1 MASPPMSDPAAGLA
15 PRPWRLRPWRELWAI
30 DQNPRWV
37 ALAQAPLG
45 KLALL
50 LAFAAVAS
58 LAGVSLPYVAIAA
71 AFAWWPA
78 RRNAIVL
85 GAAGIALARSSDVWL
100 QVIAP
105 IVAQEGVAASTAKAA
120 VFAALAAY
128 FLLAWAALLLV
139 RRQPTRWLARRPV
152 LAQLFV
158 TALLCALASLP
169 VLQGLPRV
177 LAWSFLGVFT
187 AYLWFFAYAVQDQRS
202 RHAGPLPFQMGIL
215 HPFWRASAW
224 SYTPTPFGKGAAFLR
239 KHQAKT
245 AEELAV
251 TQLKA
256 VKLLVWTLVLITL
269 NKALIELIEVRVGI
283 PRTAQVYAA
292 YLGGEPLPIA
302 TSWASL
308 VWATL
313 GGTLSLAIW
322 GHKIIAVARLAGFR
336 LPRNTWRPLESRTLA
351 EFWNRYYYYFKEL
364 LVEFFF
370 FPTFLRMFRNHPR
383 LRVFFATFMAAGVG
397 NALYHFIRDI
407 GHVASMGWQA
417 ATTGFTSY
425 LFYCVLLATGIGIS
439 QARVTAGRKPSP
451 TFIGSLRAVLC
462 VWTFFVCLQVF
473 GDETRL
479 FPLADRLA
487 FFLSLFGI
495 S

>member
-1 MASPPMSDPAAGLA
+1 MTSPPMSDPAAGLA
-15 PRPWRLRPWRELWAI
+15 PRPPSLRPWRELWAI
-30 DQNPRWV
+30 DQDPRWI
-37 ALAQAPLG
+37 ALAQTRRG

-50 LAFAAVAS
+50 LAFAAAAA

-78 RRNAIVL
+78 WRQAIVL
-85 GAAGIALARSSDVWL
+85 GAAGLALARSSGVWL

-105 IVAQEGVAASTAKAA
+105 VVAQEGVAATTAKAA
-120 VFAALAAY
+120 IFASLGAY
-128 FLLAWAALLLV
+128 FLLAWGALLLV
-139 RRQPTRWLARRPV
+139 RRHPTLWLARRPV
-152 LAQLFV
+152 LAQLAAA
-158 TALLCALASLP
+158 ALLCALASLP
-169 VLQGLPRV
+169 MLHGLPRV

-187 AYLWFFAYAVQDQRS
+187 AYLWYFAYAVQDQRS

-215 HPFWRASAW
+215 HPFWRSSVGAF
-224 SYTPTPFGKGAAFLR
+224 TPTPFGKGAAFLR

-245 AEELAV
+245 AQELAV

-256 VKLLVWTLVLITL
+256 LKLLAWTLVLIALRRTL
-269 NKALIELIEVRVGI
+269 VELLEVRLGI
-283 PRTAQVYAA
+283 PPTALVYAA
-292 YLGGEPLPIA
+292 YLGGEPLPVA
-302 TSWASL
+302 SSWASL

-313 GGTLSLAIW
+313 GGTLNLAIW

-383 LRVFFATFMAAGVG
+383 LRVFFATFVAAGVG

-417 ATTGFTSY
+417 ASVGFSSY

-439 QARVTAGRKPSP
+439 QARVTAGHKPPAS
-451 TFIGSLRAVLC
+451 FLGSLRAVLC

-479 FPLADRLA
+479 FPLGDRLA
-487 FFLSLFGI
+487 FFISLFGI

>member
-1 MASPPMSDPAAGLA
+1 MASPPMSDAAAGLA

-30 DQNPRWV
+30 DQAPRLV
-37 ALAQAPLG
+37 TLAQAPLG

-50 LAFAAVAS
+50 LAFAAAAM

-78 RRNAIVL
+78 WRHAIVL
-85 GAAGIALARSSDVWL
+85 GGAGVALARSSGVWL
-100 QVIAP
+100 QFIAP
-105 IVAQEGVAASTAKAA
+105 VVAQEGVATATAKAA
-120 VFAALAAY
+120 VFAALGAY
-128 FLLAWAALLLV
+128 FLLAWGALLLV
-139 RRQPTRWLARRPV
+139 RNHPALWLARRPV
-152 LAQLFV
+152 LAQLAV

-177 LAWSFLGVFT
+177 LAWAFLCAFT
-187 AYLWFFAYAVQDQRS
+187 TYLWFFAYAVQDQRS
-202 RHAGPLPFQMGIL
+202 RHAGPLPFQVGIL
-215 HPFWRASAW
+215 HPFWRSSVGAF
-224 SYTPTPFGKGAAFLR
+224 TPTPFGKGAAFLR
-239 KHQAKT
+239 KHQART

-256 VKLLVWTLVLITL
+256 LKLLVWTGVLIAL
-269 NKALIELIEVRVGI
+269 NKVLIELIEVRLGI
-283 PRTAQVYAA
+283 AQTAQVYEAFLDGA
-292 YLGGEPLPIA
+292 PLPLA

-313 GGTLSLAIW
+313 GGTLNLAIW

-370 FPTFLRMFRNHPR
+370 FPTFLRMFRKHPR

-397 NALYHFIRDI
+397 NALYHFMRDI
-407 GHVASMGWQA
+407 HLVASMGWQA
-417 ATTGFTSY
+417 ATAGYASY
-425 LFYCVLLATGIGIS
+425 LFYCVLLAAGIGIS
-439 QARVTAGRKPSP
+439 QARVTAGRKPP
-451 TFIGSLRAVLC
+451 ATFMGSLRAVLC

-473 GDETRL
+473 GDETRR
-479 FPLADRLA
+479 FPLGDRLA
-487 FFLSLFGI
+487 FFISLFGI